1 MPKSRRCLKPSSQ
14 VLKDS
19 QAGPNALKGA
29 RQVHEPVASILERL
43 GTTVGGL
50 VGDSRKTAPGV
61 VFTAYPGEA
70 RDGRD
75 FIAQAVANGVD
86 GVFWEADHY
95 QWDPALNI
103 PNAAVA
109 GLKSRI
115 GEIAAHVYGEP
126 SCNMHMIGITGTNG
140 KTSVAHWIAQ
150 ALTHAGRKTAVL
162 GTVGNGFPNALTPAM
177 NTTPDAIELQ
187 QRLANYRG
195 QGAVACAMEV
205 SSHGLVQGRV
215 NGTHFNIAVLTNLS
229 RDHLDYHGDMDSY
242 AEAKARL
249 FNWPGLEWAVL
260 NTDDEFGCRLESA
273 YDLSRA
279 SALGNSESPCGDTRL
294 CRVAGYGFTRGSVVA
309 KKLVL
314 SQQGLHL
321 SMQTDWGNAEL
332 DAPLLGR
339 FNATNLLAALTALLV
354 SGVHLNDACTAL
366 ARISAPPGRMQTL
379 GGGAHPLVVVDYAHT
394 PDALEKVLGTLRE
407 IVNDGRLICVF
418 GCGGNRDR
426 GKRPLM
432 GRVTSRDADEV
443 WVTSDNPRNEKPQA
457 IIDDIVEGMSGERRI
472 EPDRAR
478 AIFEA
483 IGGARPGDVVLIAGK
498 GHEDYQEI
506 AGERWPF
513 SDVSVANKAL
523 EAWT

>member
-1 MPKSRRCLKPSSQ
+1 MPKSRPCPKPSPYT
-14 VLKDS
+14 LKDRDAPDGYS
-19 QAGPNALKGA
+19 DP
-29 RQVHEPVASILERL
+29 VYEPVAGILERL
-43 GTTVGGL
+43 GTTVAEL
-50 VGDSRKTAPGV
+50 VSDSRKTAPGV
-61 VFTAYPGEA
+61 VFAAYPGEA

-75 FIAQAVANGVD
+75 FIAQAVANRVAGVL
-86 GVFWEADHY
+86 WEADHY
-95 QWDPALNI
+95 QWDPALAI
-103 PNAAVA
+103 PNAGVA

-115 GEIAAHVYGEP
+115 GEIASHVYGEP
-126 SCNMHMIGITGTNG
+126 SRNMHMLAITGTNG

-162 GTVGNGFPNALTPAM
+162 GTVGNGFPDALTPAA

-187 QRLANYRG
+187 QRLANYRA
-195 QGAVACAMEV
+195 QGAAACAMEV

-215 NGTHFNIAVLTNLS
+215 NGTQFNIAVLTNLS
-229 RDHLDYHGDMDSY
+229 RDHLDYHGDMDRY

-249 FNWPGLEWAVL
+249 FSWPGLEWAVL
-260 NTDDEFGCRLESA
+260 NVDDEFGRRLEST

-279 SALGNSESPCGDTRL
+279 SARRKSESPCGAPRVS
-294 CRVAGYGFTRGSVVA
+294 RVAGYGFTRGSVVA

-314 SQQGLHL
+314 SRQGLHL
-321 SMQTDWGNAEL
+321 SVQSDWGRAEL

-339 FNATNLLAALTALLV
+339 FNAANLLAALTALLV
-354 SGVHLNDACTAL
+354 SGVPLHDACNAL
-366 ARISAPPGRMQTL
+366 AHISPPPGRMQTL

-394 PDALEKVLGTLRE
+394 PDALEKVLATLRE
-407 IVNDGRLICVF
+407 IVNGGRLICVF

-432 GRVTSRDADEV
+432 GRAASRGADEA

-457 IIDDIVEGMSGERRI
+457 IIDDIVQGMSGARRI
-472 EPDRAR
+472 ELDRAR

-506 AGERWPF
+506 AGERQSF
-513 SDVSVANKAL
+513 SDLSVAAKAL